1 MDEKQSPLDPI
12 TTAEML
18 ASANWP
24 KLELV
29 RKLQLDS
36 RDCIVLAA
44 GFEDRALGGL
54 RLAVESSESFGAVMI
69 RYLPSLL
76 ENRDDEIIRLCNEG
90 GIGVKDIIYDRA
102 SPSGIGSSLLTL
114 VSRFRRV
121 IVDVSGMS
129 GLLIVQIIVSLV
141 EARKPFDIVYTE
153 AESYPPSQSEY
164 LASHS
169 PGLRVPAFLSSG
181 VIEVVAAPELS
192 SSAMLGGST
201 RLISFPSFDPSQLS
215 NLVSEVQ
222 PTHND
227 VVTGVPPDSAM
238 AWRTSAINYLNAPT
252 LDSIQH
258 RTIHEVST
266 FDYRDTLKVILNIYE
281 LHSAFDRIIVGPTGS
296 KMQTVGVAI
305 LKGFVED
312 LQVCYPTPRRYLD
325 PARYTHGI
333 RQTYRLSVFGST
345 DSLSSIGPDLRG
357 LRTIFS

>member
-1 MDEKQSPLDPI
+1 MNENQSPLDPI
-12 TTAEML
+12 TTAEIL
-18 ASANWP
+18 ASVNWP
-24 KLELV
+24 KLEV
-29 RKLQLDS
+29 VQELQLDS

-44 GFEDRALGGL
+44 GFEDRAIGGL
-54 RLAVESSESFGAVMI
+54 NLAVDSSVNFGAVII

-76 ENRDDEIIRLCNEG
+76 ENRDDEIIHLCDQR
-90 GIGVKDIIYDRA
+90 GIGVDEIIYDRA
-102 SPSGIGSSLLTL
+102 CPSGIGSSLRTL

-121 IVDVSGMS
+121 IVDISGMS

-141 EARKPFDIVYTE
+141 ESKKPFEIVYTE
-153 AESYPPSQSEY
+153 AENYPPSQSEY
-164 LASHS
+164 LASYS
-169 PGLRVPAFLSSG
+169 PDLGGPAFLSSG

-227 VVTGVPPDSAM
+227 VVNGIPPDSAM
-238 AWRTSAINYLNAPT
+238 DWRASAISQLNAPT
-252 LDSIQH
+252 LNSIQH
-258 RTIHEVST
+258 RIIHGVST
-266 FDYRDTLKVILNIYE
+266 FDYRDTLRVILKIYE
-281 LHSAFDRIIVGPTGS
+281 HHSAFDRIIVGPTGS

-305 LKGFVED
+305 VKGFVED

-333 RQTYRLSVFGST
+333 RQTYRLSVFGSI
-345 DSLSSIGPDLRG
+345 DSLSSIGPDPRDL
-357 LRTIFS
+357 